1 MGNVDLVQWVISL
14 SGAYTCSFAW
24 NEIRVKHEEVI
35 SWKLIWHNPFIP
47 KYSHLLVSY
56 VGQIN
61 YQGQTSKMRWLC
73 IGKARACLLCRVGWG
88 LVL

>member
-1 MGNVDLVQWVISL
+1 MGNFDLVQWVIPL

-56 VGQIN
+56 SKQAIN
-61 YQGQTSKMRWLC
+61 L
-73 IGKARACLLCRVGWG
+73 GKAFKTGYVGDVCVSLFCRNTIEI
-88 LVL
+88 